1 MDTHGLSRQDRERIN
16 EWGHELD
23 ITAEIKTAWNN
34 LKDFAKKYLKITW
47 THMLMRTYVK

>member
-34 LKDFAKKYLKITW
+34 LKDFAKKSI
-47 THMLMRTYVK
+47 